1 MLEAMLVALGT
12 ALLKELGPVL
22 VKVVERIAN
31 GEDPLTALDAERV
44 GEILP
49 HPSKLAIARALER
62 AQRGLPPEDGAPS
75 APSDR

>member
-62 AQRGLPPEDGAPS
+62 AKRGLPAETDDPS